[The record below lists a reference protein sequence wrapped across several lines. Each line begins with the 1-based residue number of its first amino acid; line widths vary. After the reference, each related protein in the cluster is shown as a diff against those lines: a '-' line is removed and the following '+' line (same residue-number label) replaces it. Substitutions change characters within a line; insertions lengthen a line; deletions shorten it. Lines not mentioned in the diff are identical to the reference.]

1 MIFEIHLLESH
12 KQHKKLMVTTKQKE
26 KNITKSFRKR
36 FPKFKEISE
45 MPTSCLTM
53 SVDEVEKR
61 QSAFKIPTKTLLLIP
76 ILFFIG
82 LIISLMI

>member
-12 KQHKKLMVTTKQKE
+12 KQRKKLMVTTKQKE

-53 SVDEVEKR
+53 SVEEVEKR
-61 QSAFKIPTKTLLLIP
+61 KSSFNIPTKVLLLIP
-76 ILFFIG
+76 FLFIVG